1 MKKLLIPIMVFSLLC
16 IAFIPPVEAGEKSR
30 HRWQGIAIGAAS
42 FVFLDHLANHSA
54 GPARSVSYGPAP
66 GAYGSRLDSPRHCAP
81 GAGHRKNKLR
91 RQSHWES
98 VWIPGHYDNSG
109 RYIDGHHERYNISS
123 GRYRY
128 R

>member
-1 MKKLLIPIMVFSLLC
+1 MKKLLIPIMVLSLLC
-16 IAFIPPVEAGEKSR
+16 ITFISPVEAGEKSR

-42 FVFLDHLANHSA
+42 FLFLDHLANHST

-66 GAYGSRLDSPRHCAP
+66 GAYGHRLAPPRYCAP
-81 GAGHRKNKLR
+81 GTSHRKNMWR
-91 RQSHWES
+91 RQSRWES
-98 VWIPGHYDNSG
+98 VWIPGHYDHHG
-109 RYIDGHHERYNISS
+109 RYIDGHNERYNVSG